1 MRRTRIPEKFIEAS
15 LPCAEAWGLDKKREA
30 VGGGSFGSRKRA
42 RGGWGWEGGICG
54 YRTKALTLQAGFGG
68 LVVFWGG
75 VGVNLFSLVEDE

>member
-42 RGGWGWEGGICG
+42 
-54 YRTKALTLQAGFGG
+54 
-68 LVVFWGG
+68 
-75 VGVNLFSLVEDE
+75 